1 MRLILIFFYFAKKA
15 AETHTAVKNPLKLTL
30 KQRRMLANVGNETC
44 GSLVPWFRRYAR
56 RQTDKHTT
64 IGNETVPIQ
73 LAQCRI
79 PGLAIF
85 NAKI

>member
-1 MRLILIFFYFAKKA
+1 
-15 AETHTAVKNPLKLTL
+15 
-30 KQRRMLANVGNETC
+30 MLANVGNETC
-44 GSLVPWFRRYAR
+44 GSLVRWFRGYAR